1 MRDFVFV
8 YLPLYLRGFAIFLIF
23 ASPVLAALHFHD
35 ALCYFDKV
43 VYYVPSFGLFALSVI
58 WIIYGYGLEKYI
70 DYEQNLKRPLGRATL
85 PRVDRY
91 AIIIIGTQIVLFF
104 VSGITLNCLALF
116 QQTIS
121 DREWSPN
128 VRYWG

>member
-1 MRDFVFV
+1 MGRAMRDFVFV

-58 WIIYGYGLEKYI
+58 WIVYGYGLEKYI

-85 PRVDRY
+85 PRRRPLRY
-91 AIIIIGTQIVLFF
+91 HHYR
-104 VSGITLNCLALF
+104 N
-116 QQTIS
+116 S
-121 DREWSPN
+121 DRAVFCYRHNAELLSAVSAHN
-128 VRYWG
+128 KR

>member
-1 MRDFVFV
+1 MRDFTFV

-43 VYYVPSFGLFALSVI
+43 VYHVPSFGLFALSVI

-70 DYEQNLKRPLGRATL
+70 DYEQTLSDPSGATL
-85 PRVDRY
+85 PGRRPLRHY
-91 AIIIIGTQIVLFF
+91 HYR
-104 VSGITLNCLALF
+104 N
-116 QQTIS
+116 S
-121 DREWSPN
+121 DRA
-128 VRYWG
+128 VFC